1 VEDKSKERDEGIK
14 FCRIC
19 RDYRLEGNQRVG
31 GEGKGEGRGRRG
43 GEEGGRGGGG
53 NGRGISEGE
62 VGNRTKVELVP
73 SVCCV
78 ARNASLLLPLCQFLP
93 ALSSGP

>member
-1 VEDKSKERDEGIK
+1 M
-14 FCRIC
+14 
-19 RDYRLEGNQRVG
+19 
-31 GEGKGEGRGRRG
+31 RG
-43 GEEGGRGGGG
+43 GGGGRGGNGG
-53 NGRGISEGE
+53 GISEGE

-78 ARNASLLLPLCQFLP
+78 ARNASLPLPLCQFLP

>member
-1 VEDKSKERDEGIK
+1 MGRG
-14 FCRIC
+14 
-19 RDYRLEGNQRVG
+19 GGG
-31 GEGKGEGRGRRG
+31 GEEGREGGEGRGR
-43 GEEGGRGGGG
+43 GEGGGG
-53 NGRGISEGE
+53 DGEGRRGRVEKEWGGIREGE

-78 ARNASLLLPLCQFLP
+78 ARNASLPLPLCQFLP